1 MGFRKKKNQR
11 GHKVK
16 GTFKVMQKF
25 EIESKSKRGD
35 KQSIQKR
42 EKWWSNT
49 KREVFI
55 SECMHSSTV
64 FPSKAVWHSYYSKVV
79 IVSNHNKNTHT
90 TVLMKKKKKNQTRK
104 EKSLNRSYLLLAPA
118 AFSKIQTQIVGSTQF
133 YSSKC
138 NRIRSLVFM
147 TKKKINNNSFGFLLT
162 TLMQQHFVVVCS
174 KT

>member
-42 EKWWSNT
+42 EKLWSNT

-90 TVLMKKKKKNQTRK
+90 TVLMKKKKKIRPERK
-104 EKSLNRSYLLLAPA
+104 NHWTEVI
-118 AFSKIQTQIVGSTQF
+118 FSW
-133 YSSKC
+133 
-138 NRIRSLVFM
+138 L
-147 TKKKINNNSFGFLLT
+147 
-162 TLMQQHFVVVCS
+162 QQHFLKFRHKLWAQHSFILVNV
-174 KT
+174 TW